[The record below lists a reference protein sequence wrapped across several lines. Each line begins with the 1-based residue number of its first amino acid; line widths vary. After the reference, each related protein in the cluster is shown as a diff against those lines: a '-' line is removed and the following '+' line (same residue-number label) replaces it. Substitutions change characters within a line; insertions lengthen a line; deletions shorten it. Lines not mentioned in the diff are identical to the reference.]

1 MTDTQDQGAL
11 TDAAKIIERFGGI
24 RPMASK
30 MAVPVTTVQGWKK
43 RDIIPEN
50 RREDVLKAAVVNNID
65 LSDLID
71 KKPANE
77 NTGSFGEAVSAVTGA
92 APSASARPRAGP
104 EAKAAAPDDES
115 AEIYDDTQLKTWI
128 KSAQARA
135 VRTSMLVSVPVT
147 ALVTAAV
154 IFVLFPG
161 QQRLTQLER
170 EVEQQQAYEK
180 NLMPPELLDSIAQ
193 LKQQVQSLRNDLDAT
208 SQKIN
213 SVTNAPGAGATAL
226 MDRVMKLQDE
236 VAALAGPGTLPG
248 LAEKIR
254 GLEQTDEGR
263 QTLTG
268 AVSALA
274 GLAAPVQDPAQLETV
289 LQQAPQG
296 NTALEQIMA
305 GIPAADMKSAV
316 LILIEAQLRESL
328 ERGTPIIDDLTLLQ
342 KVLGNQDQE
351 LSDVVSQLMPSAAQG
366 VTTPKALAEQ
376 FGGLSAQIVQASLEG
391 QDVSVV
397 DKAKAGLGNVLQVRK
412 DGNLISG
419 TDTQAKLDHVQ
430 QLLRSDDIGGAI
442 SALQSLPDGAAKK
455 AQPFID
461 KAQVT
466 LLTQR
471 VSSILSQRVSQLTGG
486 GGAKNAAGQVKMP
499 GTNPVQPTP

>member
-1 MTDTQDQGAL
+1 MTDSQNQGAL
-11 TDAAKIIERFGGI
+11 TEAGKIIERFGGI

-77 NTGSFGEAVSAVTGA
+77 NTGSFGETASGAV
-92 APSASARPRAGP
+92 PSSPPVSVRPRADT
-104 EAKAAAPDDES
+104 EAKAAPADDEGDL
-115 AEIYDDTQLKTWI
+115 YDDTQLKTWI
-128 KSAQARA
+128 KTAQVRA
-135 VRTSMLVSVPVT
+135 VRTSMLISVPVT

-161 QQRLTQLER
+161 QARLARLER

-193 LKQQVQSLRNDLDAT
+193 LKQQVQSLRSDLDAT

-213 SVTNAPGAGATAL
+213 SVTNAPGINTTAL
-226 MDRVMKLQDE
+226 LDKVTKLQDE
-236 VAALAGPGTLPG
+236 VAVLAGPGNLTG
-248 LAEKIR
+248 LAEKINN
-254 GLEQTDEGR
+254 LEQTDEGR

-268 AVSALA
+268 AVSALE

-296 NTALEQIMA
+296 NVALEQIMV
-305 GIPAADMKSAV
+305 GIPAADTKPAV
-316 LILIEAQLRESL
+316 FILIDAQLRAAL
-328 ERGTPIIDDLTLLQ
+328 ERGTPVVDDLALLQ
-342 KVLGNQDQE
+342 KMLGSKDPE
-351 LSDVVSQLMPSAAQG
+351 LSDVVSQLLPSASQG
-366 VTTPKALAEQ
+366 VTAPQALSDQ
-376 FGGLSAQIVQASLEG
+376 FKDLSAQIVQASLQG

-397 DKAKAGLGNVLQVRK
+397 DKAKAGLGSVLQVRK

-430 QLLRSDDIGGAI
+430 QLLKSGDIGSAI
-442 SALQSLPDGAAKK
+442 SELQALPNGAVKT

-461 KAQVT
+461 KAQAT
-466 LLTQR
+466 LLLQR
-471 VSSILSQRVSQLTGG
+471 VVAILSQRVSQQTGG
-486 GGAKNAAGQVKMP
+486 AVKGAVVKTP
-499 GTNPVQPTP
+499 DASPAQPTP